1 MVALAVVLSFSP
13 RNLAELRTFLI
24 GQKSWKEETENTGV
38 DILTKRTWR
47 EIAESYIELDTL
59 EVPFLLVVEA
69 DHQHLETTV
78 RDMVNT
84 SNHDVT
90 RLNELNKNER

>member
-1 MVALAVVLSFSP
+1 MLSFSP
-13 RNLAELRTFLI
+13 RDLAELRTFLI
-24 GQKSWKEETENTGV
+24 GQKSWKETENTGV
-38 DILTKRTWR
+38 EILTERTWR
-47 EIAESYIELDTL
+47 EIAGSYIELDTL

-90 RLNELNKNER
+90 WFNELNKNER